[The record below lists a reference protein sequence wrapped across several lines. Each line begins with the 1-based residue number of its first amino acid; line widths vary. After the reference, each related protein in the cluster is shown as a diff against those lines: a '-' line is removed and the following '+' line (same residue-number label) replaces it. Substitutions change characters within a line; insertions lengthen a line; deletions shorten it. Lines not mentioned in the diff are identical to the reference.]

1 MATCMQ
7 LAGLLDNGNLRDK
20 AVGACLVVAENVRA
34 ESPGTAARRAWAK
47 GVIMDPTAAGQ
58 QMLAVIV
65 AKNNSL
71 ANTSISG
78 ISDADMVTSITA
90 FVDIMTGI

>member
-1 MATCMQ
+1 MATCAQ
-7 LAGLLDNGNLRDK
+7 LSNLLDNGGLRDR
-20 AVGACLVVAENVRA
+20 AVGACLVVAENIRA

-47 GVIMDPTAAGQ
+47 GAIMDPTAAGQ
-58 QMLAVIV
+58 QMLAAIV

-71 ANTSISG
+71 VNTG
-78 ISDADMVTSITA
+78 IPGLSDADMVTSITA